1 MINRYT
7 GHGLA
12 RHAGPGWDIGP
23 TQHGKQTFVPC
34 LGRYLSPWYST
45 AQHEIVVG
53 LSRAGPNRVGPDR
66 AHAGRAGLGPL
77 DIYGNNWIECGDG
90 EWVVG
95 R

>member
-1 MINRYT
+1 MEMPRR
-7 GHGLA
+7 A
-12 RHAGPGWDIGP
+12 RAG
-23 TQHGKQTFVPC
+23 TAHEAR
-34 LGRYLSPWYST
+34 LGY
-45 AQHEIVVG
+45 
-53 LSRAGPNRVGPDR
+53 RAGPARQTGHRAVLVHSARHVGRPGPARLVIRANRAVPNRVRPDR